1 MKTTLHEISAELR
14 ALEEELD
21 MAIDFDLLIELLYS
35 REPSEFSEELEQVI
49 KDLKMILTSLERLQ
63 RKTQ

>member
-1 MKTTLHEISAELR
+1 MKIALHEVSEELR

-21 MAIDFDLLIELLYS
+21 MAVDFDLLIELLYS
-35 REPSEFSEELEQVI
+35 RVPSDFSEELEQTI
-49 KDLKMILTSLERLQ
+49 KDLKIILTSLERLQ